1 MNDVNDL
8 KFKILFEFNT
18 SLKDFLAH
26 VSIKKELFNEDEKH
40 ELFIR
45 AEQRSKEL
53 NCLIKILILVVQFIQ
68 RDINL
73 RICIY
78 RFI

>member
-1 MNDVNDL
+1 MINADDL
-8 KFKILFEFNT
+8 KSKILSESDT
-18 SLKDFLAH
+18 SLKDLF
-26 VSIKKELFNEDEKH
+26 VYVNIKKELFNEDEKH

-73 RICIY
+73 RVN
-78 RFI
+78 